1 MFPDLS
7 RAVRYHKISDFYSLA
22 VVIQTLETKGYILD
36 NRRRNSLAWDLLKAL
51 SVGVDDLAVRSKQLD
66 FKSLSPQEELFRQY
80 LQAVKEGSDSELN
93 RKKRHDILCGILEPL
108 FQRKDA
114 NRLFSA
120 EQRRII
126 WNSAEERVCA
136 APGCKRKLTWGNF
149 HADHIKAWA
158 RGGLTEIR
166 NAHLLCAP
174 CNLKKGKG
182 LLRTAQVGM

>member
-126 WNSAEERVCA
+126 WNSAEERVCGA
-136 APGCKRKLTWGNF
+136 CKRKLTWGDF
-149 HADHIKAWA
+149 HADHIKPWA
-158 RGGLTEIR
+158 RGGLTQIK
-166 NAHLLCAP
+166 NAGPLCAA
-174 CNLKKGKG
+174 CDSSKGKR
-182 LLRTAQVGM
+182 LRRTA